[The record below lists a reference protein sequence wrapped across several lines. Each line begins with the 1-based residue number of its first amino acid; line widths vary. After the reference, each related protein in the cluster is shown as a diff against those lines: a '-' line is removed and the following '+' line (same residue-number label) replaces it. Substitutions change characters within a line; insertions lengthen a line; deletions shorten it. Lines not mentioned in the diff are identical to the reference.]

1 MSRDAASAGG
11 DRTELSQQFYRE
23 YKEDL
28 LYAAGLGSRPIEA
41 GDRAAIERAFTA
53 LGWTRRQQLMFA
65 DGAPA
70 DSIFHTL
77 RSELRKPQRGS
88 GRAAA

>member
-28 LYAAGLGSRPIEA
+28 LYAAGLDSRPLEA
-41 GDRAAIERAFTA
+41 GDQAAIERLHC
-53 LGWTRRQQLMFA
+53 LGLDTQ
-65 DGAPA
+65 
-70 DSIFHTL
+70 
-77 RSELRKPQRGS
+77 
-88 GRAAA
+88 AAVDVG